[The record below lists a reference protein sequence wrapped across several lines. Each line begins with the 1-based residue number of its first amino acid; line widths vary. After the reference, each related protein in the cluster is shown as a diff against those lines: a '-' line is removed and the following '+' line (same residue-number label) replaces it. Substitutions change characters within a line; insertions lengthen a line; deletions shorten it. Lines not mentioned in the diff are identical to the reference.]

1 MIGPLVAIY
10 AAWGA
15 FRCGQHWNAS
25 EPGSP
30 NESWLDVI
38 LGCLGALLFG
48 PLIDIATWIDRGIIR

>member
-25 EPGSP
+25 EPGSA
-30 NESWLDVI
+30 NEPWLDVI

-48 PLIDIATWIDRGIIR
+48 PLIDVGNWLARACSR